1 MVVIQMKLI
10 NKNKI
15 HFHEDTFNGNQSKL
29 GGFVNHFF
37 VYFLYFSLTE
47 NNRESAK
54 KRIVP
59 ANPVLKRRIPSFLR
73 VYSQASSSNDILLQ
87 WQLFS
92 LSELQSFD
100 AMMTKLYKDE
110 NLARVKFYEMYR
122 VLLTSILASKTSA
135 NRVNIRNYNDNDD
148 DAITTTA
155 L

>member
-1 MVVIQMKLI
+1 LFIV
-10 NKNKI
+10 
-15 HFHEDTFNGNQSKL
+15 G
-29 GGFVNHFF
+29 
-37 VYFLYFSLTE
+37 FLYFSLTE

-92 LSELQSFD
+92 LSDLQSFD